1 MKNGFRLRAAGRSD
15 VGSVRSENE
24 DSGYLGPHLMLV
36 ADGMGGHAAG
46 ELASST
52 AVAIMAQLDKP
63 MSSSDAELAFA
74 AAINQIGSELANV
87 IKLDPA
93 RAGLGTTLSAS
104 YWDGKDLTI
113 AHVGDSRVYLFR
125 DNQLTQLTKDDTFVQ
140 TLIDAGQITAQ
151 DALTHPQRSLLLQAV
166 DGTSQPKPNLIK
178 KELQLGD
185 RVLLASDG
193 LTAVLSEIEIA
204 QILSGNDV
212 VGVVTKLIEESNEK
226 GSPDN
231 VTVIVADVVA
241 ENRSS
246 ETAVVGA
253 AAEPRNRFE
262 LPELEFP
269 ADSYP
274 FDPKEYAVERQQAW
288 IRIGLSTFIILL
300 SIFLTFLSLSSWL
313 SDRYFV
319 GRVGDSVA
327 IYQGVNRSLGP
338 VSLSR
343 PISTSSLLV
352 VALSENDQILV
363 ENGLSADSLSE
374 ALFIIR
380 RLDQRALCS
389 RDPDFEFCLEALE
402 SVRPK

>member
-1 MKNGFRLRAAGRSD
+1 MKNGLRLRAAGRSD
-15 VGSVRSENE
+15 VGSVRNENE

-63 MSSSDAELAFA
+63 MSSSDAELAFT

-87 IKLDPA
+87 IKLDPT

-125 DNQLTQLTKDDTFVQ
+125 ENQLTQLTKDDTFVQ
-140 TLIDAGQITAQ
+140 TLIDAGQISAQ

-166 DGTSQPKPNLIK
+166 DGTSQPKPNFIK

-185 RVLLASDG
+185 RILLASDG
-193 LTAVLSEIEIA
+193 LTAVLSESEISK
-204 QILSGNDV
+204 ILSGTDL
-212 VGVVTKLIEESNEK
+212 VGVVTKLIEDSNEK

-231 VTVIVADVVA
+231 VTVIVADVVE
-241 ENRSS
+241 ENRST

-274 FDPKEYAVERQQAW
+274 FDPKEYSVERQQAW
-288 IRIGLSTFIILL
+288 IRVGLSTFIILL

-313 SDRYFV
+313 SDRYYV

-327 IYQGVNRSLGP
+327 VYQGVNRNLGP

-343 PISTSSLLV
+343 PVSTSSLKMV
-352 VALSENDQILV
+352 SLSEGDQILV
-363 ENGLSADSLSE
+363 ENGLSAVSLSE

-389 RDPDFEFCLEALE
+389 RDPDFEFCTEALE

>member
-1 MKNGFRLRAAGRSD
+1 
-15 VGSVRSENE
+15 
-24 DSGYLGPHLMLV
+24 
-36 ADGMGGHAAG
+36 
-46 ELASST
+46 
-52 AVAIMAQLDKP
+52 
-63 MSSSDAELAFA
+63 
-74 AAINQIGSELANV
+74 
-87 IKLDPA
+87 
-93 RAGLGTTLSAS
+93 
-104 YWDGKDLTI
+104 
-113 AHVGDSRVYLFR
+113 
-125 DNQLTQLTKDDTFVQ
+125 
-140 TLIDAGQITAQ
+140 
-151 DALTHPQRSLLLQAV
+151 
-166 DGTSQPKPNLIK
+166 
-178 KELQLGD
+178 
-185 RVLLASDG
+185 VLLASDG

-231 VTVIVADVVA
+231 VTVIVADVVT

-313 SDRYFV
+313 SDRYYV

-374 ALFIIR
+374 ALFMIR

>member
-1 MKNGFRLRAAGRSD
+1 MKNGLRLRAAGRSD
-15 VGSVRSENE
+15 VGAVREDNE

-63 MSSSDAELAFA
+63 MSSSDAELAFV
-74 AAINQIGSELANV
+74 AAINQIGSELASV
-87 IKLDPA
+87 IKSDPE

-104 YWDGKDLTI
+104 YWDGKELTI

-125 DNQLTQLTKDDTFVQ
+125 DKQLTQLTKDDTFVQ
-140 TLIDAGQITAQ
+140 TLVDAGQITAQ

-166 DGTSQPKPNLIK
+166 DGTSQPKPNFIK
-178 KELQLGD
+178 EELQLGD
-185 RVLLASDG
+185 RLLLTTDG

-204 QILSGNDV
+204 QILNDSDL
-212 VGVVTKLIEESNEK
+212 VGVVTKLIEETNEK
-226 GSPDN
+226 GAPDN

-241 ENRSS
+241 ENRST

-269 ADSYP
+269 ADSHP
-274 FDPKEYAVERQQAW
+274 FDPEEYAVERQQAW
-288 IRIGLSTFIILL
+288 IRVGMSTFIILL
-300 SIFLTFLSLSSWL
+300 SVVLTFLSLSTWL
-313 SDRYFV
+313 SDRYYV
-319 GRVGDSVA
+319 GRLGDSVA
-327 IYQGVNRSLGP
+327 VYQGVNRSIGP
-338 VSLSR
+338 ISLSR
-343 PISTSSLLV
+343 PISNSSLKLV
-352 VALSENDQILV
+352 SLSEGDQILV
-363 ENGLSADSLSE
+363 EKGLSADSLSE

-380 RLDQRALCS
+380 RLDQRALCA
-389 RDPDFEFCLEALE
+389 REPDFAFCPEALE